1 MGLQFR
7 LGMKIKNS
15 SWQIK
20 YWQVP
25 HLDNLDLM
33 HAWNITH
40 DYPCH
45 IHEDYCVVIM
55 LQGEETNIRR
65 GRTFKAFSG
74 NLMLLNAE
82 EAHSSKSV
90 EAEYRMLNIR
100 PKLLNR
106 LASDATGLNIETF
119 YFSKPVVENYSIFRA
134 LLNLHWKLEQ
144 KASPLEQ
151 ESRFVSVITSL
162 LAQQFKYPNLQRPGK
177 EFRRVKLLRDYIKSR
192 YAENISLTELSSLA
206 NLSSFHLL
214 RVFREQVGV
223 PPHEYQIHIRINE
236 ARNLLRNGHSIAE
249 AAIKVGFFDQSH
261 FSRNFKRVTGMTPG
275 YYSSYS
281 K

>member
-1 MGLQFR
+1 MQFR
-7 LGMKIKNS
+7 LKMKIKDS

-33 HAWNITH
+33 HASNITH

-45 IHEDYCVVIM
+45 IHEDYCIVIM
-55 LQGEETNIRR
+55 LRGEETNIRR
-65 GRTFKAFSG
+65 GKTFKAFSG

-82 EAHSSKSV
+82 EAHLSKSV
-90 EAEYRMLNIR
+90 EAKYRMLNIR
-100 PKLLNR
+100 PKLLFR
-106 LASDATGLNIETF
+106 LVSDVAGRNIETF
-119 YFSKPVVENYSIFRA
+119 YFSNPVVESYSIFRA
-134 LLNLHWKLEQ
+134 LLNLHRKLEQ
-144 KASPLEQ
+144 ETSPLEQ
-151 ESRFVSVITSL
+151 ESEFISAITLL
-162 LAQQFKYPNLQRPGK
+162 LAQQFKYPNLEHPSK

-192 YAENISLTELSSLA
+192 HAENISLTELSSLA

-214 RVFREQVGV
+214 RVFRDQVGV
-223 PPHEYQIHIRINE
+223 PPHEYQTHMRINE
-236 ARNLLRNGHSIAE
+236 ARNLLRDGHSIAE
-249 AAIKVGFFDQSH
+249 AALKVGFFDQSH
-261 FSRNFKRVTGMTPG
+261 FSRNFKRITGMTPG